1 MELERFIAK
10 GKFNEVYKSG
20 GYAVKVFNSGYL
32 KADAL
37 HEALV
42 ASRLEE
48 LGLSVPSVH
57 MFLEQDGHYMLA
69 MDYIEGKTLLQLML
83 EHPDKKDEYL
93 SRMIQLQMEVFA
105 KRCPNLPM
113 MKRKMLSLIQNADI
127 PAERRIEL
135 RAVLDSTP
143 KHIKVCHG
151 DLNPT
156 NIIISAEGTPYL
168 IDSNHATQGNA
179 SADIATSYLWFCL
192 NLPDYAD
199 LYLSLYASMS
209 GTGQEYIQRWLP
221 IIAAGRLHKN
231 LPEERDILLKWIDT
245 YTD

>member
-10 GKFNEVYKSG
+10 GKFNEVYQSG
-20 GYAVKVFNSGYL
+20 DYAVKVFNSGYS

-48 LGLSVPSVH
+48 LGLSIPSVH
-57 MFLEQDGHYMLA
+57 QFFEQDGHYMLA
-69 MDYIEGKTLLQLML
+69 MDYIQGKTLMQLML
-83 EHPDKKDEYL
+83 ENPDKKEEYL
-93 SRMIQLQMEVFA
+93 TQMIQLQMTVHS

-113 MKRKMLSLIQNADI
+113 MKTKMQSFIKNADI

-135 RAVLDSTP
+135 RAVLDGTP
-143 KHIKVCHG
+143 KHVKVCHG

-156 NIIISAEGTPYL
+156 NVIIATDGTPYL

-179 SADIATSYLWFCL
+179 SADVATSYLWFCL
-192 NLPDYAD
+192 NLPDCAD
-199 LYLSLYASMS
+199 LYLNLYASMS
-209 GTGQEYIQRWLP
+209 CTEREYIHRWLP

-231 LPEERDILLKWIDT
+231 LSEERDILLKWIDT
-245 YTD
+245 YID